1 MLLSFQ
7 GKMSGFQKYDG
18 ILSEGC
24 CHGGHPAML
33 LSRQFPL
40 VFAQGC
46 MKWTEHANHH
56 THFTST
62 VFYLVWAER
71 NSEFP
76 NQQSKDTL
84 ITANHQARGTCM
96 ETNLWYIRSPPESP
110 PRALHR
116 AQKCLW
122 FFWRQSSMAT
132 SLKKQCCNTNWNHP
146 GIALACR
153 L

>member
-1 MLLSFQ
+1 
-7 GKMSGFQKYDG
+7 MSGFQKYDG

-62 VFYLVWAER
+62 VFLLGLGRKKFGVSKSAVKRHIDHSKSPGTWHVHGNKFMVLKVSAGVSASCFAQSAEMSLVFLAAKFDGYEFEETMLQHQLKPPW
-71 NSEFP
+71 NS
-76 NQQSKDTL
+76 L
-84 ITANHQARGTCM
+84 G
-96 ETNLWYIRSPPESP
+96 L
-110 PRALHR
+110 
-116 AQKCLW
+116 
-122 FFWRQSSMAT
+122 
-132 SLKKQCCNTNWNHP
+132 
-146 GIALACR
+146 
-153 L
+153 